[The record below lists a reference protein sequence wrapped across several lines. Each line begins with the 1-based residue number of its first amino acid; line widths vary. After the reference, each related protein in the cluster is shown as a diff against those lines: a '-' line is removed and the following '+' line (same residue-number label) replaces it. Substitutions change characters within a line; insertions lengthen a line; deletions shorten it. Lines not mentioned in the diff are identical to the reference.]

1 MDTTMVHL
9 VIDDAV
15 VADATDVFTLIEPL
29 WERVEIYD
37 SWARYEASLKPFS
50 ENQRHLF
57 AIQWYRAEVKN
68 GGHDQFFLNSTGI
81 VCEHAI
87 EGFVAIG
94 LTEAADILTSASK
107 RIGGASRDRG
117 IREMQVD
124 AARADLE
131 DLDQRFFKLERT
143 GVLDDLML
151 AFARRHAA
159 DFRFVGTIEVI
170 RSPHERA
177 DALN

>member
-1 MDTTMVHL
+1 MKTAMVHL

-15 VADATDVFTLIEPL
+15 VADVTDVFSLIDPL
-29 WERVEIYD
+29 WERVDISG
-37 SWARYEASLKPFS
+37 SWARYEATLEPFS
-50 ENQRHLF
+50 ASQRHLF

-87 EGFVAIG
+87 EGLVAIG
-94 LTEAADILTSASK
+94 FAEAADILKAASR

-131 DLDQRFFKLERT
+131 DLDERFFKLERT

-151 AFARRHAA
+151 AFARQHAS
-159 DFRFVGTIEVI
+159 DFRFDGTIEMLLP
-170 RSPHERA
+170 PHEGA
-177 DALN
+177 DVLN